1 MIRAALAAA
10 GLLTV
15 AHSAA
20 LTAAIIPVATVAV
33 AAELAFVTW
42 RVVRRKVRFP

>member
-15 AHSAA
+15 AHSPA
-20 LTAAIIPVATVAV
+20 LTSALVPTAAVTVA
-33 AAELAFVTW
+33 AQIAFVTYRLISR
-42 RVVRRKVRFP
+42 RVRHP